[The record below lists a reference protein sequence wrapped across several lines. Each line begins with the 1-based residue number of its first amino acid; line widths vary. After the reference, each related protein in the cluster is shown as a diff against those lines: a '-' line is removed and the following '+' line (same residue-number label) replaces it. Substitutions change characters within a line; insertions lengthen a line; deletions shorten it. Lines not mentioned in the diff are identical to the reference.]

1 MNTSCLQTRGGWFFD
16 TALLKGTGVAVGT
29 VISMLAHPVEANVG
43 TAGVKSAECR
53 QSSYTS
59 LSPVLKVAPQEKN
72 YISATTADNLI
83 KIRNV
88 FKPAVSDLANIFG
101 VSRQAIYN
109 WLAGEEPID
118 AHAQKIKDLASA
130 ADLAIESGA
139 VITGHVLKRKIVS
152 GKSFFELVNSGE
164 SAHDSMLGL
173 LKMLTQETDQRKQ
186 IEQRLARRAQPRI
199 DSQDIGLLVI
209 NEIG

>member
-1 MNTSCLQTRGGWFFD
+1 MNLSCSQTRGGWFSD
-16 TALLKGTGVAVGT
+16 NALLKGTGVAVGT
-29 VISMLAHPVEANVG
+29 VISLLAHPVEANGG
-43 TAGVKSAECR
+43 TAGVRSAECR
-53 QSSYTS
+53 QYYTS
-59 LSPVLKVAPQEKN
+59 LSPVLKVAPQVQN

-88 FKPAVSDLANIFG
+88 FKPAVSDLANIFS

-130 ADLAIESGA
+130 AELAIQSGVA
-139 VITGHVLKRKIVS
+139 ITGNVLKRKIVS
-152 GKSFFELVNSGE
+152 GKSLFELVQSGE
-164 SAHDSMLGL
+164 SANDSMLEL
-173 LKMLTQETDQRKQ
+173 LKILKRETEQRRQ
-186 IEQRLARRAQPRI
+186 TEQRLARRTQPRI
-199 DSQDIGLLVI
+199 DSQDIGSLVI

>member
-1 MNTSCLQTRGGWFFD
+1 MATAYEEYQQMCAELDSLRQQV
-16 TALLKGTGVAVGT
+16 TALEARNKELEA
-29 VISMLAHPVEANVG
+29 LAEQPKE
-43 TAGVKSAECR
+43 R
-53 QSSYTS
+53 
-59 LSPVLKVAPQEKN
+59 QEKN

-109 WLAGEEPID
+109 WIAGDEPID

-139 VITGHVLKRKIVS
+139 VITSHVLKRKIVS

-173 LKMLTQETDQRKQ
+173 LQMLTRETDQRKQ